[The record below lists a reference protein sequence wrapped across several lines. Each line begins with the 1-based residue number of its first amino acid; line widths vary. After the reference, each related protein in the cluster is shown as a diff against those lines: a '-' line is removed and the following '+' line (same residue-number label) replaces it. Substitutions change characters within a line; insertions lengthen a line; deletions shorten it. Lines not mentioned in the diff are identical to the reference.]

1 MRNKA
6 ILILTVLLITVPA
19 AVQFAASQKPKA
31 PPVPDANIIR
41 DIEYIPEGHERNKLD
56 LYLPKNAPASK
67 PLPLIV
73 WVHGGAWMGGSKD
86 RCPALRFLKQGYAVA
101 SINYRLSQHAIFP
114 AQIKDCKAAIR
125 YLRANAKKYNLDAER
140 IGVWGSSAGGHL
152 VALLGTT
159 GGVKKF
165 DKGPNLKFS
174 SSVQAVCDFFG
185 PTDFTK
191 IVKFPSNLAHD
202 APDSPEAKLL
212 GGPIHEKKDA
222 CQNANPITYITKDDP
237 PFLIVHGNNDM
248 IVPLNQSWLLYD
260 ALKKEKVKVKFHTV
274 KGGGHGFRDPE
285 VDKMVN
291 EFFKKNL
298 KPEKQ

>member
-1 MRNKA
+1 LGN
-6 ILILTVLLITVPA
+6 TP
-19 AVQFAASQKPKA
+19 
-31 PPVPDANIIR
+31 
-41 DIEYIPEGHERNKLD
+41 
-56 LYLPKNAPASK
+56 
-67 PLPLIV
+67 
-73 WVHGGAWMGGSKD
+73 
-86 RCPALRFLKQGYAVA
+86 
-101 SINYRLSQHAIFP
+101 
-114 AQIKDCKAAIR
+114 
-125 YLRANAKKYNLDAER
+125 

-159 GGVKKF
+159 GNVKKF

-185 PTDFTK
+185 PTDFTE

-202 APDSPEAKLL
+202 AHDSPEAKLL

-237 PFLIVHGNNDM
+237 SFLIVHGDNDM
-248 IVPLNQSWLLYD
+248 IVPFNQSQLLYD
-260 ALKKEKVKVKFHTV
+260 ALKQAKVKVKFHTV

-298 KPEKQ
+298 KPEK